1 MFALIRII
9 CMTNDQL
16 TIIVCNKMQ
25 IMLQRQK
32 SLASKWFGMC
42 RSLFLI
48 LICHYISKS
57 DLYEQ
62 SWESTGW
69 LFTVLLRHVSWRAP
83 PCTLI
88 SVSLVVRSR
97 ELRFIIDL
105 FSLTLIIM
113 MQMSWSV
120 VVDHTCS
127 HYNITIYTYFAGIS
141 QTCKYY
147 KLWRHWAIL
156 NIFRKWFQTITE
168 NLINYIK
175 KNSEKSTGYYYK
187 EGLMLDTLLYLR
199 CWLEQRQTVRP
210 HHHHYLPLHL
220 SSNYCWCIP
229 LDQSHHSPVTPT
241 PLTHCCC
248 STDSLTVC

>member
-1 MFALIRII
+1 MEHCEQLRWDEWIRVDDVHWSSGHQPVFDQTCRHQSILPQHYKSNIVDYLWWSQSSMFALIRII

-69 LFTVLLRHVSWRAP
+69 LFTVLLRHVSWWAP

-175 KNSEKSTGYYYK
+175 KKFWKINR
-187 EGLMLDTLLYLR
+187 LLL
-199 CWLEQRQTVRP
+199 
-210 HHHHYLPLHL
+210 
-220 SSNYCWCIP
+220 
-229 LDQSHHSPVTPT
+229 
-241 PLTHCCC
+241 
-248 STDSLTVC
+248 